1 MAFIK
6 KRESNLSDL
15 ISSKR
20 IEMECPDCGG
30 IMSLSEGG
38 NLSSKSC
45 PFCDEQGSLIG
56 NDSKDSVKLNAF
68 IGNSTDPGLHA
79 SLNPRWHSSYIK
91 DKRTWMRRRKL
102 KETILAFLNSSK
114 PGVILAVSLL
124 LLIIHFWILR

>member
-1 MAFIK
+1 
-6 KRESNLSDL
+6 
-15 ISSKR
+15 
-20 IEMECPDCGG
+20 MECPECGG

-45 PFCDEQGSLIG
+45 PFCDAQGSLIV
-56 NDSKDSVKLNAF
+56 NDSKGSVKLNAL
-68 IGNSTDPGLHA
+68 IENSADPGSHA

-102 KETILAFLNSSK
+102 KETMLAFFNSSK
-114 PGVILAVSLL
+114 AGVILAISLL

>member
-20 IEMECPDCGG
+20 IEMECPECGG

-38 NLSSKSC
+38 NLSGKSC
-45 PFCDEQGSLIG
+45 PFCDAQGSLIG
-56 NDSKDSVKLNAF
+56 NDSKGLVKLNAL
-68 IGNSTDPGLHA
+68 IENSADPSSHA
-79 SLNPRWHSSYIK
+79 ALNPRWHSSYMK

-114 PGVILAVSLL
+114 PGLILAISLL

>member
-20 IEMECPDCGG
+20 IEMECPECGG

-45 PFCDEQGSLIG
+45 PFCDAQGSLIG
-56 NDSKDSVKLNAF
+56 NDSKGLVKLNAL
-68 IGNSTDPGLHA
+68 IENSADPSSHA
-79 SLNPRWHSSYIK
+79 AMNPRWHSSYMK

-102 KETILAFLNSSK
+102 KETILAFFNSSK
-114 PGVILAVSLL
+114 PVVILTISLL

>member
-20 IEMECPDCGG
+20 IEMECHESGG

-45 PFCDEQGSLIG
+45 PFCDAQGSLIG
-56 NDSKDSVKLNAF
+56 NDSKGLVKLNAL
-68 IGNSTDPGLHA
+68 IENSADPSSHA
-79 SLNPRWHSSYIK
+79 ALNPRWHSSYMK

-102 KETILAFLNSSK
+102 KETILAFFNSSK
-114 PGVILAVSLL
+114 PVVILAISLL
-124 LLIIHFWILR
+124 LLIIHFWID

>member
-6 KRESNLSDL
+6 KRESSLSGL
-15 ISSKR
+15 ISSNR
-20 IEMECPDCGG
+20 ASIECAECGG
-30 IMSLSEGG
+30 IISISDGAKVGEI
-38 NLSSKSC
+38 NC
-45 PFCDEQGSLIG
+45 PFCDAQGSLIG
-56 NDSKDSVKLNAF
+56 NDSKGSVKLNAL
-68 IGNSTDPGLHA
+68 IENSADPGLHA

-114 PGVILAVSLL
+114 PGVILAISLL

>member
-20 IEMECPDCGG
+20 IEMECPECGG

-45 PFCDEQGSLIG
+45 PFCDAQGSLIC
-56 NDSKDSVKLNAF
+56 NDSKGLVKLNAL
-68 IGNSTDPGLHA
+68 IENSADPSSHA
-79 SLNPRWHSSYIK
+79 ALNPRWHSSYMK

-102 KETILAFLNSSK
+102 KETILAFFNSSK
-114 PGVILAVSLL
+114 PVVILTISLL

>member
-38 NLSSKSC
+38 KLSSKSC
-45 PFCDEQGSLIG
+45 PFCDAQGSLIG
-56 NDSKDSVKLNAF
+56 NDSKGLVKLNAL
-68 IGNSTDPGLHA
+68 IENSADPSSHA
-79 SLNPRWHSSYIK
+79 ALNPRWHSSYMK

-102 KETILAFLNSSK
+102 KETILAFFNSSK
-114 PGVILAVSLL
+114 LVVILAISLL